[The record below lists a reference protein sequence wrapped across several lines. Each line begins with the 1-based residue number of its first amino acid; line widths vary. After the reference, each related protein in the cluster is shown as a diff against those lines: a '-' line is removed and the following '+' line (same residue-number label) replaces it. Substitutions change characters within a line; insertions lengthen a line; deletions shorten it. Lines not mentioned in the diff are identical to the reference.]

1 MFRMKKSLPMGYD
14 RQGYIYF
21 TSKMFRHLPKQ
32 QRSIIRQVCTRAGG
46 EYADALLEFV
56 TTNRGATSV
65 CLRHHISESTLERIV
80 RKYYCIFPTEE

>member
-21 TSKMFRHLPKQ
+21 TSRMYRHLSRRQ
-32 QRSIIRQVCTRAGG
+32 QSMIRLCCERAGG
-46 EYADALLEFV
+46 EYAKALFEFV
-56 TTNRGATSV
+56 TTDNGATNV
-65 CLRHHISESTLERIV
+65 CMKHHLSDSTLERIV